1 LLRNAA
7 RRSVPATYDHFKAFA
22 SASFRAKSQDAAQT
36 FERDGVLVVAIADG
50 GGGMRD
56 GEAASR
62 SLMAIVAGAV
72 DDRDFVLEHA
82 PSWIDLFR
90 ATDTALAANGAH
102 ETTGLVV
109 VLGGRG
115 LVGISTGDSEAW
127 VVASTTVDN
136 LTVGQHTRHR
146 LGSRRATVTT
156 FQRSLLAGVL
166 VIATDGLFKYAAPD
180 VIARIVRDNAI
191 RAAAQGLV
199 DLVRL
204 RSGKHADDVAVVLV
218 QQTEAPDSATV
229 GAATGSA

>member
-1 LLRNAA
+1 MLVAA
-7 RRSVPATYDHFKAFA
+7 V
-22 SASFRAKSQDAAQT
+22 
-36 FERDGVLVVAIADG
+36 ADG
-50 GGGMRD
+50 GGGVRG

-62 SLMAIVAGAV
+62 SLMAIVGGAV
-72 DDRDFVLEHA
+72 DDHGFVLERA
-82 PSWIDLFR
+82 QSWVDLFQS
-90 ATDTALAANGAH
+90 TDTALAANGAH

-109 VLGGRG
+109 VLGARG

-127 VVASTTVDN
+127 VITSTTVDN

-146 LGSRRATVTT
+146 LGSSRATVTT

-191 RAAAQGLV
+191 PAAAEGLV
-199 DLVRL
+199 ELVRL

-218 QQTEAPDSATV
+218 QQGEAPGSAAA
-229 GAATGSA
+229 GEATGRA